1 MDVTKIV
8 IVKANLDTENK
19 STINT
24 DSFSWR
30 RFYISYKQVTNR
42 RNMHV
47 FELFIAEQFSS
58 RTMFPLIS
66 VSPSDLLTG

>member
-19 STINT
+19 SKINT

-30 RFYISYKQVTNR
+30 RFYISNKQVTNR

-47 FELFIAEQFSS
+47 FELFIAEQFS
-58 RTMFPLIS
+58 
-66 VSPSDLLTG
+66 